1 MNDADVYMEQ
11 EEGVTS
17 YLYDIKPIDES
28 LLPPIYYT
36 RRSKDFMISPVKKP
50 SSSAAANAAAAA
62 AASAALGA
70 NAAAASKMV
79 KVENILMTR
88 PLFDKPSTALIKLRK
103 DIKTQ
108 KLKGWPNY
116 KLETT
121 KSVPSLANEL
131 YLKKDDWLIG
141 DDFAILHVSFHSR
154 QSLGPDSEWSTVMIC
169 VSCRLC
175 K

>member
-11 EEGVTS
+11 EEGATS
-17 YLYDIKPIDES
+17 YLYDIKPIEES

-36 RRSKDFMISPVKKP
+36 RRSKDFMISPVKKSG
-50 SSSAAANAAAAA
+50 SSAASAAAAANAA
-62 AASAALGA
+62 LGA
-70 NAAAASKMV
+70 NSSKMI

-116 KLETT
+116 KLEAT

-141 DDFAILHVSFHSR
+141 DDFAILHVS
-154 QSLGPDSEWSTVMIC
+154 
-169 VSCRLC
+169 VSCTLSPKSQIFEGTRGIF
-175 K
+175 